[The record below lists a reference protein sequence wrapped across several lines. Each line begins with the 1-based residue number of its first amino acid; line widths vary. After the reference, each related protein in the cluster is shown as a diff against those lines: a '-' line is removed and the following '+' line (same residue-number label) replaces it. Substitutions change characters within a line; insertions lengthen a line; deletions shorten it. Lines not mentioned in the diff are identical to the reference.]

1 MHGTISNHISLLLSR
16 LKDHIANSKTFG
28 LWALFLGHST
38 VKYGVVLGKIVILKL
53 GEFSPLRCAED
64 SILRSLAF
72 VMVAVYNSLVRE
84 RDKAT
89 KGNPELGEKDSL
101 ISYYFHHM

>member
-1 MHGTISNHISLLLSR
+1 MFQR
-16 LKDHIANSKTFG
+16 R
-28 LWALFLGHST
+28 
-38 VKYGVVLGKIVILKL
+38 YGIFETAYTPGATLRKIVILKL